1 MHKVSKTYILNINEF
16 MENFLDIKYEGKN
29 KLTHKEMLIYLWEK
43 KAVLPERISFKKINK
58 EKILK
63 GYCLMVKDESNKVM
77 PYVNPKR
84 LDNLMQELLIEQQK
98 YDFSERRKKILAKK
112 QTKADF
118 IATNSSK

>member
-1 MHKVSKTYILNINEF
+1 MHKVSKTYLLNINEF

-29 KLTHKEMLIYLWEK
+29 KLTHKEMIIYLWEK
-43 KAVLPERISFKKINK
+43 NAVIPERISFKKINK

-63 GYCLMVKDESNKVM
+63 GYCLMVKDESNRVI

-98 YDFSERRKKILAKK
+98 YDFSERRRKILAR
-112 QTKADF
+112 KANKSEVK
-118 IATNSSK
+118 ATASIK